1 MKEIFYDTKY
11 EDESVVRNKS
21 TRNFETKSKEL
32 SLIINEIENLTP
44 NTISYKSNFT
54 QEEYSALQSLKE
66 NQDIV
71 FEQERKEVDGL

>member
-1 MKEIFYDTKY
+1 MKEIFYDTEY
-11 EDESVVRNKS
+11 EVVSVVRNKS
-21 TRNFETKSKEL
+21 TRNFKTKIKEL
-32 SLIINEIENLTP
+32 SLIINEIKNLTP